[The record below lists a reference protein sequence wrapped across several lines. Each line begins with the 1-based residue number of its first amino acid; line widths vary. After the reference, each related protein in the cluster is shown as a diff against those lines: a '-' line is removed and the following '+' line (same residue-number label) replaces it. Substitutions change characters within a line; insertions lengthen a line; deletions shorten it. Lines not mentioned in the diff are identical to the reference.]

1 MTIQETLQRDM
12 KEAMKAKEDGK
23 LALSVIRMAR
33 AAIKNAEIDSSEPL
47 AEEDVIG
54 ILAKEMKLR
63 KDSLAEFE
71 KSDRHDLIT
80 QTKAEI
86 EVLSRYLPQPVSA
99 EEVGNI
105 VGETASQ
112 LAPEERNIGTLMK
125 AVMPRLKGRAD
136 GKVVNQAV
144 REWLA
149 SNK

>member
-12 KEAMKAKEDGK
+12 KEVMKAKEDGK

-105 VGETASQ
+105 VAETAFQ

>member
-86 EVLSRYLPQPVSA
+86 EVLSRYLPQHVSA

-105 VGETASQ
+105 VAETAFQ
-112 LAPEERNIGTLMK
+112 LAHEERNIGTLMK

>member
-86 EVLSRYLPQPVSA
+86 EVLSRYLQQPVSA

-105 VGETASQ
+105 VAETAFK

-125 AVMPRLKGRAD
+125 ADMPRLKGRAD

>member
-33 AAIKNAEIDSSEPL
+33 AAIKNAEIDSSAPL

-105 VGETASQ
+105 VAEIASQ
-112 LAPEERNIGTLMK
+112 VAPEERNIGTLMK

>member
-1 MTIQETLQRDM
+1 MLFADLNVP
-12 KEAMKAKEDGK
+12 AKKPGF
-23 LALSVIRMAR
+23 
-33 AAIKNAEIDSSEPL
+33 
-47 AEEDVIG
+47 IG

-63 KDSLAEFE
+63 RDSLAEFE

-99 EEVGNI
+99 EEVGSI
-105 VGETASQ
+105 VAETASR

>member
-86 EVLSRYLPQPVSA
+86 GVLSRYLPQPVSA

-105 VGETASQ
+105 VAETAVQ
-112 LAPEERNIGTLMK
+112 LAPEERNIGTLVK
-125 AVMPRLKGRAD
+125 SVMPRLKGRAD

>member
-71 KSDRHDLIT
+71 KSDRHHLIT

-105 VGETASQ
+105 VVETASQ